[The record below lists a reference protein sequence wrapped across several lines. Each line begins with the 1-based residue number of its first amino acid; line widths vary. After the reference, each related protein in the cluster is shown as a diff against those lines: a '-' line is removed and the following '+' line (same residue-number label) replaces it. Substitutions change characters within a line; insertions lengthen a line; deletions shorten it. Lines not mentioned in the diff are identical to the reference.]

1 MGLWGNGFVSLV
13 LVVLTIGA
21 VRLEVAQKIVGP
33 VELAFQVGFVAHEMF
48 AFFSRGDA
56 AGADF
61 VIEHRG
67 SRGES
72 GVDLVE
78 MFQIIG

>member
-1 MGLWGNGFVSLV
+1 MGLRGNGFVSLV
-13 LVVLTIGA
+13 LAVLTIGA
-21 VRLEVAQKIVGP
+21 VGLEVAKEIVGP
-33 VELAFQVGFVAHEMF
+33 VQLAFQAGLVAHEVF
-48 AFFSRGDA
+48 AFFARGDA
-56 AGADF
+56 SGADF